1 MAQGE
6 YELAF
11 YGKIAEGA
19 SLDKVKENIAQLFKA
34 NGEQVA
40 RMFTGNRVVIR
51 NKLDEETAL
60 KYIVAMKKRGA
71 ICQIERMGK
80 AGVEVNFSAPAS
92 TPSAKFPDN
101 SLPEKASVP
110 VSNTPTNA
118 NIRAESNSPT
128 ETKSAPVPHV
138 EASSATPKKVEMA
151 NPNSLPIA
159 GVKVDEILSNT
170 HLELGATGT
179 RLSEE
184 HEEFFPEHHR
194 LDDVTLAPTGSVL
207 TDKKEQIPVAV
218 PDISHLSI
226 KPN

>member
-11 YGKIAEGA
+11 YGKIVEGK
-19 SLDKVKENIAQLFKA
+19 SLDKVKENVALLFKA
-34 NGEQVA
+34 SSEQVA

-71 ICQIERMGK
+71 VCHIEQMGEP
-80 AGVEVNFSAPAS
+80 GVDVNLSATKS
-92 TPSAKFPDN
+92 TPAPQ
-101 SLPEKASVP
+101 KAAAP
-110 VSNTPTNA
+110 IGTP
-118 NIRAESNSPT
+118 SPT
-128 ETKSAPVPHV
+128 ATSTPAAKPAPKTEVTSAT
-138 EASSATPKKVEMA
+138 ATPKKVEMA
-151 NPNSLPIA
+151 NPNALPIA
-159 GVKVDEILSNT
+159 GEKVDEILSHT
-170 HLELGATGT
+170 HLELGATGI

-184 HEEFFPEHHR
+184 HEEIFPEHHE
-194 LDDVTLAPTGSVL
+194 LDDMTLAPTGSDL
-207 TDKKEQIPVAV
+207 TDKKEEIPAVV